1 MTSEARASAA
11 LFEGEGT
18 GSVPGCLTGES
29 EERET
34 WTAESLRAVFSVSIR
49 EAAGRDF
56 GGLTFRSTRKVT
68 RVAWRVWTSS
78 NVVISRI
85 QGLIQPE
92 SLILAQSERWRQA

>member
-1 MTSEARASAA
+1 MISEARASAA

-18 GSVPGCLTGES
+18 GSVLGCLTGES

-34 WTAESLRAVFSVSIR
+34 WTAESLRAVFSHCR

-78 NVVISRI
+78 NVVNSRI
-85 QGLIQPE
+85 QSLIQPE

>member
-34 WTAESLRAVFSVSIR
+34 WTAESLRAVFSHCR

-56 GGLTFRSTRKVT
+56 GGLTFRSTR
-68 RVAWRVWTSS
+68 
-78 NVVISRI
+78 
-85 QGLIQPE
+85 
-92 SLILAQSERWRQA
+92 